1 MMRRA
6 SSWSER
12 GSAAVNAGD
21 LKVAKECFLQAVKAE
36 GRNASHRLHLAIVL
50 EGLGESEPAAEHL
63 TAALRINPKLED
75 AARRLCSLVGR
86 HALPEDVQLDPV
98 GLRAALRHD
107 RIDREIV
114 AQAAVR
120 FLSGRAPLREV
131 LGDGRS
137 AGWLAAARALCL
149 DKTAPLLK
157 DDLFLDVLRTSVIAD
172 LDLERLLTAVRRILL
187 LEVPAQRFEDRGLV
201 AFVVALM
208 QQCWAN
214 EHVWGVDASETRR
227 LAGEPVDVAA
237 LLGGDVEAGRRLMLH
252 ALYMPIA
259 RMLGREITAGEA
271 GKVRPN
277 ALREAIVPRLAAD
290 EDERARSARMLRL
303 GPPDGETSRRVAAQY
318 EANPYPRWTSLSVLR
333 QSDFR
338 RLLDGMF
345 PPARL
350 AFLDHP
356 FEVLIAGCGTGMQV
370 VQAALEYGPNARL
383 LAMDLSSAAL
393 GYASRMAERYG
404 LKNVEFVQGD
414 LQRVDTFGPQ
424 FLSRFHVIECVGVLH
439 HLAEPLRGWRTLLQ
453 CLAPGG
459 LMRIGLYS
467 ALGRRNL
474 AELRKDPAYP
484 GPVCDDDKLRSFRQV
499 LVAREAERASKL
511 SLIADFYTTSQFRD
525 LLLHVSEHG
534 LSIPEIKS
542 FLDANKL
549 AFRGFQLGKE
559 PHALFRQRYPADDW
573 PGSLDHWAELEEAF
587 PYLFLGM
594 YVFWCDRA

>member
-1 MMRRA
+1 MMQRA

-12 GSAAVNAGD
+12 GSAAVDAGD

-36 GRNASHRLHLAIVL
+36 SRNAGHRLHLAIVL
-50 EGLGESEPAAEHL
+50 EGLGEPGPAAERL
-63 TAALRINPKLED
+63 TEALRIDPKLAD

-86 HALPEDVQLDPV
+86 HAVPEGVQLDPI

-107 RIDREIV
+107 RIDRETV

-120 FLSGRAPLREV
+120 YLSGRAPLREV
-131 LGDGRS
+131 LADGRS
-137 AGWLAAARALCL
+137 AGWPAAARALCL

-157 DDLFLDVLRTSVIAD
+157 DDLFLDILRTSVVAG
-172 LDLERLLTAVRRILL
+172 LDLERLLTAVRRVLL

-201 AFVVALM
+201 GFAVALM

-214 EHVWGVDASETRR
+214 EYVWGVSGDEARR

-252 ALYMPIA
+252 ALYGPFAKI
-259 RMLGREITAGEA
+259 LGREIAAGEA
-271 GKVRPN
+271 GKIRPK

-290 EDERARSARMLRL
+290 EDERARSARMPRL
-303 GPPDGETSRRVAAQY
+303 GPPAGETSRQVAAQY

-333 QSDFR
+333 ESDFR
-338 RLLDGMF
+338 RMLAGMF
-345 PPARL
+345 PAARL
-350 AFLDHP
+350 AALDRP

-393 GYASRMAERYG
+393 GYASRMAAHYG
-404 LKNVEFVQGD
+404 VKNVEFVQGD
-414 LQRVDTFGPQ
+414 LQHIDGLGSQ
-424 FLSRFHVIECVGVLH
+424 FLSRFHVVECVGVLH
-439 HLAEPLRGWRTLLQ
+439 HMADPLQGWRMLMQ

-467 ALGRRNL
+467 TLGRRNL
-474 AELRKDPAYP
+474 AELRSDPAYP
-484 GPVCDDDKLRSFRQV
+484 GPGCDDDRLRAFRQV
-499 LVAREAERASKL
+499 LAAREAERASKL

-525 LLLHVSEHG
+525 LLLHVSEHA
-534 LSIPEIKS
+534 LSIPEIKR
-542 FLDANKL
+542 FLDENGL
-549 AFRGFQLGKE
+549 AFRGFQLGRE
-559 PHALFRQRYPADDW
+559 PLALFRQRYPADDW